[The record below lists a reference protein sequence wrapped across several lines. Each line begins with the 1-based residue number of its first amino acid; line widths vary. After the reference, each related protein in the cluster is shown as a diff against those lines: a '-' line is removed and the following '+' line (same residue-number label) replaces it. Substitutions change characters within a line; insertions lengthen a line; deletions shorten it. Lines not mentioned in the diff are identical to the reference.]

1 MVQVIQSKY
10 VSLNQLIEQFN
21 LQHTDDE
28 NFFRKWRDN
37 LLELNEL
44 EKQNIG
50 EIKTEYQHLFRDPI
64 LSPVVKIKI
73 LKPLADLIPN
83 S

>member
-1 MVQVIQSKY
+1 MVQVIQGKY

-28 NFFRKWRDN
+28 NFFRKWPDN

-50 EIKTEYQHLFRDPI
+50 EIKTEYQHLFRYRI
-64 LSPVVKIKI
+64 LEPVVKIKI
-73 LKPLADLIPN
+73 LKPLADFIRN